1 MPSTSFPGSSGRSVE
16 APPKIKHLMGTGLQI
31 SSITMAAF
39 YAILLFIW
47 KLTFPDFAAPA
58 AVEVMIWASAI
69 IRIAVCLLPQNN

>member
-1 MPSTSFPGSSGRSVE
+1 
-16 APPKIKHLMGTGLQI
+16 MGTGLQI

-47 KLTFPDFAAPA
+47 KLTFPGFAAPA
-58 AVEVMIWASAI
+58 TVEVMIWASAI